1 MGKKLNNGLMGHRL
15 GSVALGNS
23 PLTTVDEPDGWMAT
37 DRSFTLYLPH
47 TDFPA
52 LLVTF
57 SGALF
62 GGMPAVRWSLFTE
75 MNMKAK
81 ANVFAVSMT
90 VLMFGVFGLLMMQL
104 G

>member
-1 MGKKLNNGLMGHRL
+1 MAGLELAM
-15 GSVALGNS
+15 AL
-23 PLTTVDEPDGWMAT
+23 WA
-37 DRSFTLYLPH
+37 
-47 TDFPA
+47 A
-52 LLVTF
+52 
-57 SGALF
+57 
-62 GGMPAVRWSLFTE
+62 E

>member
-1 MGKKLNNGLMGHRL
+1 VLFSERTNG
-15 GSVALGNS
+15 
-23 PLTTVDEPDGWMAT
+23 
-37 DRSFTLYLPH
+37 
-47 TDFPA
+47 
-52 LLVTF
+52 
-57 SGALF
+57 
-62 GGMPAVRWSLFTE
+62 VRWNLFTE